1 MAFLVPRSK
10 VDKLLELHTLSE
22 ARHSIIL
29 TIPID
34 DRVATAIISIPREDA
49 IRFGYESTLPVIFNS
64 NPSSS

>member
-1 MAFLVPRSK
+1 MVFLVPSSK
-10 VDKLLELHTLSE
+10 IDKLLELHSSAA

-34 DRVATAIISIPREDA
+34 DRAAIAIISIPREDA
-49 IRFGYESTLPVIFNS
+49 IRFGYKFTLPVIFNS